1 MKKRN
6 WILIFGFAV
15 LAIACLIFFFA
26 SQDGAASSRT
36 SEGLARLLLRW
47 TRPGFDAL
55 TAKEQT
61 KLLDAMQVAV
71 RKAAH
76 FIEFAALGFFLHLH
90 VFAWYRLVR
99 RVVSKRDSSSRR
111 FRLPWWIWSL
121 PIGCLYA
128 VTDEIHQGF
137 VADRAPRIADV
148 GVDTVGVIA
157 GMSVC
162 ALMLWLVVRLHRRKK
177 ERTG

>member
-6 WILIFGFAV
+6 WILIFGFAA

-76 FIEFAALGFFLHLH
+76 FIEFAALGFFLHLLFDALH
-90 VFAWYRLVR
+90 FRRKTPLAWLAGTV
-99 RVVSKRDSSSRR
+99 
-111 FRLPWWIWSL
+111 
-121 PIGCLYA
+121 YA
-128 VTDEIHQGF
+128 CTDEWHQSF
-137 VADRAPRIADV
+137 VGAREAAWLDV
-148 GVDTVGVIA
+148 CIDSGGVLFGVLLA
-157 GMSVC
+157 L
-162 ALMLWLVVRLHRRKK
+162 LMLRLHRRKREK
-177 ERTG
+177 RQAEQKN